1 MNNFY
6 PENQVVGKEGGI
18 ETEKVSVKPEQ
29 EFPYSYA
36 KKNFSCRI

>member
-18 ETEKVSVKPEQ
+18 ETEKSIRETGAGIP
-29 EFPYSYA
+29 
-36 KKNFSCRI
+36 